1 MENFFVQL
9 STLWRI
15 YVCIDVLFYFKYLFL
30 KIERVIDSVL
40 CQQLSKFLTD
50 RIELS
55 FSNFCFN
62 SITVTTEV
70 SN

>member
-15 YVCIDVLFYFKYLFL
+15 YVCIDALFKYLFL